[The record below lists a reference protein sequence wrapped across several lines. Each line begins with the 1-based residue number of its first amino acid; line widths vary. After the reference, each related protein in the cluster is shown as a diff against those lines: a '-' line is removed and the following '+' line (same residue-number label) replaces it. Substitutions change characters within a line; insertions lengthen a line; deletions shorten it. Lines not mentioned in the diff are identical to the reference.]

1 MREVKLLYGIRTND
15 MDAIKQ
21 EIRENLSRR
30 GIEVVSDKH
39 RDIKAGI
46 QHEIETGYQK
56 NDPLVL
62 MVSYR
67 LDNKFEPF
75 TMGEFVNYQKILPN
89 IRMIV
94 IISDSDRG
102 VLPEF
107 FNNGIY
113 DAVVDDDA
121 DIATLSDLIA
131 DGRTVAQARDYYQID
146 KDTTAAEK
154 ITFDSAYRV
163 ITQPLSDEADKEE
176 YVKRVDWA
184 RVRLPEQEFATLLD
198 KLPDEI
204 KAVLAETDAYAKFY
218 EDFINSRL
226 GDLRFES
233 GASTQTDYSG
243 VDPSLLRD
251 VLANV
256 LRRSMIAVASAQPH
270 VGSTH
275 NAIAIAHFLSE
286 KGYKVGIVEYAEQ
299 ENHAFRYMAEEQG
312 FKIKNGKFRWKDV
325 DYYPEF
331 SFKDLARLNGGNYNF
346 IVVDFGLLTQDKL
359 FNFTS
364 CVTQNIITGS
374 RIWETVKLDDI
385 FKMIEKQ
392 LLVNC
397 NFLFYST
404 PPSAKISIAKK
415 MAPLKVYH
423 IDYDIDPFDG
433 EVSGG
438 IEELFDDFVLTKT
451 PPEKKKSSWLAGLL
465 GGSR

>member
-1 MREVKLLYGIRTND
+1 MREVKILYGIRTND
-15 MDAIKQ
+15 MADIKQ
-21 EIRENLSRR
+21 GVREELARHE
-30 GIEVVSDKH
+30 IEVISDEH

-46 QHEIETGYQK
+46 QHEIETRYAK
-56 NDPLVL
+56 DDALVL
-62 MVSYR
+62 VVSYR
-67 LDNKFEPF
+67 LDNKNEPF
-75 TMGEFVNYQKILPN
+75 TMGEFVNYQKTLPN
-89 IRMIV
+89 IRIIV
-94 IISDSDRG
+94 IVSVSDRG
-102 VLPEF
+102 VFKDF
-107 FNNGIY
+107 FTNGIY
-113 DAVVDDDA
+113 DAIIDEDVD
-121 DIATLSDLIA
+121 IRTLSDLIA
-131 DGRTVAQARDYYQID
+131 EGRTVTEARNYYKID

-163 ITQPLSDEADKEE
+163 ITQPLNGAPVSE
-176 YVKRVDWA
+176 YVVRTDWA

-204 KAVLAETDAYAKFY
+204 KSVLAETDTYAKFY
-218 EDFINSRL
+218 EEFINSQL
-226 GDLRFES
+226 NGLRFDN
-233 GASTQTDYSG
+233 GAQTPTEYSG

-286 KGYKVGIVEYAEQ
+286 KGFKVGIVEYADQ
-299 ENHAFRYMAEEQG
+299 ENHAFRYMAEEQN
-312 FKIKNGKFRWKDV
+312 FKIKNGKFRWKEV

-331 SFKDLARLNGGNYNF
+331 SFKDLARLNGGGYNF
-346 IVVDFGLLTQDKL
+346 IVVDFGLLTQEKL
-359 FNFTS
+359 YDFTS
-364 CVTQNIITGS
+364 CVTQNIVTGS
-374 RIWETVKLDDI
+374 RIWETVKLDDV
-385 FKMIEKQ
+385 FKMIEKS

-404 PPSAKISIAKK
+404 PPAAKIAIAKK

-438 IEELFDDFVLTKT
+438 IAELFDDFVLTKNT
-451 PPEKKKSSWLAGLL
+451 PEKKKKWSLFG
-465 GGSR
+465 R